1 MLKLAYFSP
10 LPPAATGIA
19 DYSALLL
26 PELAKRVEITLYVDH
41 PAEVDPFWSQQFAVR
56 PISAYPA
63 ERWQTHLP
71 LYHMGN
77 NANFHIPTYECAV
90 RYGGVVVVHDYHL
103 HMMLAE
109 QWIHRENNYG
119 RYVQALGY
127 TAGAEGYAEA
137 MSIWYHHQGHDFAKP
152 LNGRLL
158 DSSLAVI
165 THSHYTR
172 YLIAENHPQ
181 QNIATIPMAVSNP
194 YPLNPAVYR
203 AKLGLT
209 PEQLVVGCAGL
220 VAKPKQIELALRAF
234 ARLHQQLPTAHFLVI
249 GQVLPEV
256 NLPHLLA
263 ELQIEAAVTLLGR
276 TEPADFINWMN
287 CVDVLFNLRYPTIGE
302 TSLTALQGMMLGK
315 VVLVFQHGWY
325 AELPAD
331 TVVQLPVMDE
341 EAAVAQ
347 LLSLAHSSELRVQIG
362 VQAQT
367 YCQQH
372 CQPAGVA
379 QAYTAFLE
387 SL

>member
-41 PAEVDPFWSQQFAVR
+41 PAEVDPLWGQQFAVR
-56 PISAYPA
+56 PTSAYPA
-63 ERWQTHLP
+63 KRWQTHLP
-71 LYHMGN
+71 LYHIGN
-77 NANFHIPTYECAV
+77 NASFHIPTYELAV
-90 RYGGVVVVHDYHL
+90 HYGGVVVLHDYHL

-109 QWIHRENNYG
+109 QWIHREGNYG
-119 RYVQALGY
+119 RYAQALGY

-137 MSIWYHHQGHDFAKP
+137 VNIWYQHQGHDFAKP

-172 YLIAENHPQ
+172 TLIAENHPHQ
-181 QNIATIPMAVSNP
+181 KIATIPMAVSNA
-194 YPLNPAVYR
+194 YPLDPAAYR

-234 ARLHQQLPTAHFLVI
+234 AQLHQQLPTAHFLVI
-249 GQVLPEV
+249 GQALPEV
-256 NLPHLLA
+256 HLPQLMA
-263 ELQIEAAVTLLGR
+263 ELQLETAVTLLGR

-302 TSLTALQGMMLGK
+302 TSLTALQGMLLGK

-325 AELPAD
+325 AELPTGA
-331 TVVQLPVMDE
+331 VVHLPVMDE

-347 LLSLAHSSELRVQIG
+347 LLTLAHSSELRAQIG
-362 VQAQT
+362 AEAQA
-367 YCQQH
+367 YCAKN

-379 QAYTAFLE
+379 LAYQTFLQ